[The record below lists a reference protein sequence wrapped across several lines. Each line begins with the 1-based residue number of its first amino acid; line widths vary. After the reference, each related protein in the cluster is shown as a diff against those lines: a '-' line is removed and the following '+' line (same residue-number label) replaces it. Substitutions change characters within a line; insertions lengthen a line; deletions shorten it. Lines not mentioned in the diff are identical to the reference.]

1 MTALSLLRSLPLGE
15 VLELVDELVDEGA
28 DREEAID
35 AVVEFL
41 DRLLD
46 LGALVPGPAG
56 VALETVDGP
65 LMRAAIGLVVS
76 FAADPDRRA
85 ARRSKRAERRAA
97 RRARRAERRASRSG
111 GDES

>member
-1 MTALSLLRSLPLGE
+1 MSALSILRSLPLGD
-15 VLELVDELVDEGA
+15 VLELVDELVEDGA

-65 LMRAAIGLVVS
+65 LIRAALGLVIA
-76 FAADPDRRA
+76 FASDADKRA
-85 ARRSKRAERRAA
+85 ERRSKRAERRSD
-97 RRARRAERRASRSG
+97 RRSRRAERRAQRR
-111 GDES
+111 GDS